1 MVGVCGRFTSRT
13 PIDDIVGHFDVDDV
27 AAPDLGARY
36 NVAPTDEVYAVAEV
50 EGRRRLGSLR
60 WGLVPW
66 WADDPKIGSRMI
78 NARAETVATKPA
90 FRKLLRSRRCLI
102 PADGFYEWRK
112 PVGDQP
118 KQAFHIRPAGGGL
131 VAFAGLWDS
140 WRPKLDDGSRGDDR
154 LTTCTIIT
162 TTAEE
167 PVGVVHDR
175 MPVVLDPEVWDAW
188 LDPDLDD
195 EELLRS
201 FLRPMAGLELV
212 PVSDAVN
219 NVRNDGPELLD
230 PVTV

>member
-1 MVGVCGRFTSRT
+1 VSGVCGRFTSRT
-13 PIDDIVGHFDVDDV
+13 PLDDIVAAFDVDEV

-50 EGRRRLGSLR
+50 DGVRRLGSLR

-90 FRKLLRSRRCLI
+90 FRKLLRQRRCLI

-112 PVGDQP
+112 ASGDRP
-118 KQAFHIRPAGGGL
+118 KQAFHIRPADGGL
-131 VAFAGLWDS
+131 LAFAGLWDT
-140 WRPKLDDGSRGDDR
+140 WRPKGGSGERER

-175 MPVVLDPEVWDAW
+175 MPVVLDPESWGLW
-188 LDPDLDD
+188 LDTDVDDD
-195 EELLRS
+195 ELLTSLLR
-201 FLRPMAGLELV
+201 PAHDLELV
-212 PVSDAVN
+212 PVGDAVN
-219 NVRNDGPELLD
+219 NVRNDGPHLLQ
-230 PVTV
+230 PVDN